1 MQSSAIDQTLQ
12 EPGIR
17 FDAAKLNWIGNPTVD
32 NLVTIAG
39 QGADPAGGDAVAAGR
54 LLRLG
59 RGRGVPPKIR
69 QPRMPDGRPNFTAQ
83 DRTIS
88 PVLATNGW

>member
-32 NLVTIAG
+32 NLGHDRV
-39 QGADPAGGDAVAAGR
+39 
-54 LLRLG
+54 
-59 RGRGVPPKIR
+59 
-69 QPRMPDGRPNFTAQ
+69 PRMPDGRPNFTAQ

-88 PVLATNGW
+88 PVPTTNGW

>member
-54 LLRLG
+54 ASPAWSRS
-59 RGRGVPPKIR
+59 R
-69 QPRMPDGRPNFTAQ
+69 RPSQNKTAS
-83 DRTIS
+83 D
-88 PVLATNGW
+88 A